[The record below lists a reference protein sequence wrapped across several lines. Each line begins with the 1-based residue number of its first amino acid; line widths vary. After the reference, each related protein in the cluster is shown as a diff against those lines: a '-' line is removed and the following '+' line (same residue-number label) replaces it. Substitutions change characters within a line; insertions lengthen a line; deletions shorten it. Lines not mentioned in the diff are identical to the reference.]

1 MLLFLY
7 HEIFPCSLFTA
18 RIFYFTMGDVFMKI
32 GVVGLGLIGGSLA
45 KSAKKN
51 TNFKVYGYD
60 LNKEVIKNAISE
72 NSIDGELTQKRLQ
85 SCDYVFIPLYPEA
98 VIEYVEN
105 NASFFKEGAVVI
117 DCAGVKRS
125 VCDKCF
131 EIAENNNFSFVGGHP
146 MAGTQY
152 SGFENSQDTMFY
164 NAPFVLTPKEN
175 EDILTLANARE
186 VIMKLGFGRVSVMTP
201 QKHDKLIAFTS
212 QLAHIVSNAY
222 VKSPSALERKG
233 ISAGSY
239 KDLTRVAYLNEDM
252 WTELFIENKENLIFE
267 LDYIISE
274 LQKYSDAIK
283 NDDADRLKRLLIEG
297 KEMKLRAD

>member
-1 MLLFLY
+1 MN
-7 HEIFPCSLFTA
+7 
-18 RIFYFTMGDVFMKI
+18 I

-51 TNFKVYGYD
+51 TKYKVFGYD
-60 LNKEVIKNAISE
+60 IDKTVVNSAISE
-72 NSIDGELTQKRLQ
+72 KSIDGELTEKSL
-85 SCDYVFIPLYPEA
+85 STCDYVFIPLYPEA
-98 VIEYVEN
+98 VVDYVEK
-105 NASFFKEGAVVI
+105 NAKNFKENAVVI

-125 VCDKCF
+125 VCDACF
-131 EIAENNNFSFVGGHP
+131 RIAEENNFSFVGGHP
-146 MAGTQY
+146 MAGTQF
-152 SGFENSQDTMFY
+152 SGFENSKDTMFY

-186 VIMKLGFGRVSVMTP
+186 VIMALGFGRVSVMTAK
-201 QKHDKLIAFTS
+201 KHDKLIAFTS

-239 KDLTRVAYLNEDM
+239 KDLTRVAYLNENM
-252 WTELFIENKENLIFE
+252 WTELFMENKDNLIFE

-274 LQKYSDAIK
+274 LQKYSDAMK
-283 NDDADRLKRLLIEG
+283 NNDFDTLCQLLKEG
-297 KEMKLRAD
+297 KEMKLKAD

>member
-1 MLLFLY
+1 MN
-7 HEIFPCSLFTA
+7 
-18 RIFYFTMGDVFMKI
+18 I
-32 GVVGLGLIGGSLA
+32 GVVGLGLIGGSLV

-60 LNKEVIKNAISE
+60 INHEVVRCALSE
-72 NSIDGELTQKRLQ
+72 GSIDGELTTKNLKK
-85 SCDYVFIPLYPEA
+85 CDYVFIPLYPES
-98 VIEYVEN
+98 VISYVEN
-105 NASFFKEGAVVI
+105 NAEFFKDGAVVI

-131 EIAENNNFSFVGGHP
+131 ELAEKNNFSFVGGHP
-146 MAGTQY
+146 MAGTQF
-152 SGFENSQDTMFY
+152 SGFENSKDTMFY

-239 KDLTRVAYLNEDM
+239 KDLTRVAYLNENM
-252 WTELFIENKENLIFE
+252 WTELFLENKENLIFE
-267 LDYIISE
+267 LDNIISE
-274 LQKYSDAIK
+274 LRKYSEAMKNNDAEE
-283 NDDADRLKRLLIEG
+283 LKQLLKEG
-297 KEMKLRAD
+297 KEMKLKAD

>member
-1 MLLFLY
+1 MN
-7 HEIFPCSLFTA
+7 
-18 RIFYFTMGDVFMKI
+18 I
-32 GVVGLGLIGGSLA
+32 GIVGLGLIGGSLA

-51 TNFKVYGYD
+51 TQFKVFGYD
-60 LNKEVIKNAISE
+60 LNKDVVKNAIE
-72 NSIDGELTQKRLQ
+72 NKVLDGELTQKRLS

-98 VIEYVEN
+98 VIDYVQSN
-105 NASFFKEGAVVI
+105 SDFFKDGAVVI

-131 EIAENNNFSFVGGHP
+131 EIAEKSHFTFVGGHP
-146 MAGTQY
+146 MAGTQF
-152 SGFENSQDTMFY
+152 SGFENSKDTMFY

-175 EDILTLANARE
+175 EDILILANARE

-201 QKHDKLIAFTS
+201 SKHDKLIAFTS
-212 QLAHIVSNAY
+212 QLAHVVSNAF

-252 WTELFIENKENLIFE
+252 WTELFLENKDNLIFE
-267 LDYIISE
+267 LDNIITE
-274 LQKYSDAIK
+274 LQKYSDAMK
-283 NDDADRLKRLLIEG
+283 NDDAETLKQLLKDG
-297 KEMKLRAD
+297 KEMKMKAD

>member
-1 MLLFLY
+1 MN
-7 HEIFPCSLFTA
+7 
-18 RIFYFTMGDVFMKI
+18 I
-32 GVVGLGLIGGSLA
+32 GIVGLGLIGGSLA

-51 TNFKVYGYD
+51 TQFKVFGYD
-60 LNKEVIKNAISE
+60 LNTDVVKNAIE
-72 NSIDGELTQKRLQ
+72 NKVLDGELTQKRLS

-98 VIEYVEN
+98 VIDYVQSN
-105 NASFFKEGAVVI
+105 SDFFKDGAVVI

-131 EIAENNNFSFVGGHP
+131 EIAEKSHFTFVGGHP
-146 MAGTQY
+146 MAGTQF
-152 SGFENSQDTMFY
+152 SGFENSKDTMFY

-175 EDILTLANARE
+175 EDILILANARE

-201 QKHDKLIAFTS
+201 SKHDKLIAFTS
-212 QLAHIVSNAY
+212 QLAHVVSNAF

-252 WTELFIENKENLIFE
+252 WTELFLENKDNLIFE
-267 LDYIISE
+267 LDNIITE
-274 LQKYSDAIK
+274 LQKYSDAMK
-283 NDDADRLKRLLIEG
+283 NDDAETLKQLLKDG
-297 KEMKLRAD
+297 KEMKMKAD

>member
-1 MLLFLY
+1 MN
-7 HEIFPCSLFTA
+7 
-18 RIFYFTMGDVFMKI
+18 I

-51 TNFKVYGYD
+51 TKYKVFGYD
-60 LNKEVIKNAISE
+60 IDKTVVNSAISE
-72 NSIDGELTQKRLQ
+72 KSIDGELTEKSL
-85 SCDYVFIPLYPEA
+85 STCDYVFIPLYPEA
-98 VIEYVEN
+98 VVDYVEK
-105 NASFFKEGAVVI
+105 NAKNFKENAVVI

-125 VCDKCF
+125 VGDACF
-131 EIAENNNFSFVGGHP
+131 RIAEENNFSFVGGHP
-146 MAGTQY
+146 MAGTQF
-152 SGFENSQDTMFY
+152 SGFENSKDTMFY

-186 VIMKLGFGRVSVMTP
+186 VIMALGFGRVSVMTAK
-201 QKHDKLIAFTS
+201 KHDKLIAFTS

-239 KDLTRVAYLNEDM
+239 KDLTRVAYLNENM
-252 WTELFIENKENLIFE
+252 WTELFLENKDNLIFE

-274 LQKYSDAIK
+274 LQKYSDAMK
-283 NDDADRLKRLLIEG
+283 NNDFDTLCQLLKEC
-297 KEMKLRAD
+297 KEMKLKAD

>member
-1 MLLFLY
+1 MN
-7 HEIFPCSLFTA
+7 
-18 RIFYFTMGDVFMKI
+18 I
-32 GVVGLGLIGGSLA
+32 GVVGLGLIGGSIA

-60 LNKEVIKNAISE
+60 IDPKTITNAISE
-72 NSIDGELTQKRLQ
+72 KSIDAELTEKRIAT
-85 SCDYVFIPLYPEA
+85 CDYIFIPLYPEA
-98 VIEYVEN
+98 VIEFVEK
-105 NASFFKEGAVVI
+105 NASNFKDGAVVI

-125 VCDKCF
+125 ICDKCF
-131 EIAENNNFSFVGGHP
+131 KIAEENNFSFIGGHP
-146 MAGTQY
+146 MAGTQF
-152 SGFENSQDTMFY
+152 SGYANSKDTMFY

-186 VIMKLGFGRVSVMTP
+186 VIMQLGFGRVSVMTP

-212 QLAHIVSNAY
+212 QLAHVVSNAF

-252 WTELFIENKENLIFE
+252 WTELFLDNKDNLIFE
-267 LDYIISE
+267 LDNIIAE
-274 LQKYSDAIK
+274 LQKYSDAMK
-283 NDDADRLKRLLIEG
+283 NNDADTLKQLLKDG
-297 KEMKLRAD
+297 KEAKIKAD